1 MIKKKLMGCYNLA
14 TINLKTKT
22 MQKNSF
28 LKVFVASVMVATSFV
43 SCQDDDETTT
53 TPEETVEFKNRSITP
68 SFIKM
73 APEFSNVGVFTL
85 VSSED
90 AIPNSNNMVYGGA
103 PDGQGFIANPDG
115 SGYIMVT
122 NHENT
127 WAVSRLYLDKKLN
140 ITKGDYIVNTD
151 GGMWRLCSA
160 TMATPALHG
169 FGPTFLTTGES
180 NANAMTHAINPI
192 GMANPGD
199 QSRVLPALGKF
210 SGENAVPLHKNA
222 FPGKTVIILGEDSG
236 NGQVY
241 LYVSNTV
248 GDLQNGKLYALR
260 RTDLNQIETAMTWNN
275 NYPVEFVEVPN
286 AKNLTGAEM
295 ESLNTTLKAIQ
306 FARVEDL
313 DYRKGSAANNREI
326 YFVAT
331 GISGTTEKT
340 YMGRMYQLKLDAA
353 NPLTGTLKIVAD
365 GDISPAG
372 ANVKGLDIINP
383 DNVCATENFV
393 YIQEDGDSFFPEATH
408 NSLIWQY
415 NIATGTKK
423 IFMDMTHRD
432 ANMLNTKYNPAGAY
446 QMFYGLW
453 EHGAMEDISDV
464 VGVPGTFTINVH
476 AHSWIEGNRFL
487 NPSNANSVQS
497 YKAGGQTLILK
508 NVPR

>member
-1 MIKKKLMGCYNLA
+1 MFKKSTLLFCMA
-14 TINLKTKT
+14 TAVTVSII
-22 MQKNSF
+22 
-28 LKVFVASVMVATSFV
+28 V
-43 SCQDDDETTT
+43 SCNNDDESTS
-53 TPEETVEFKNRSITP
+53 TPAETVEFKNRSITP
-68 SFIKM
+68 SFVRM
-73 APEFSNVGVFTL
+73 GSEFSGVGVYTL

-90 AIPNSNNMVYGGA
+90 AIPNSGTMVYGGA

-140 ITKGDYIVNTD
+140 ITKGEYIVNTN
-151 GGMWRLCSA
+151 GGGFRLCSA
-160 TMATPALHG
+160 TMATPEEHG

-180 NANAMTHAINPI
+180 NVNAMTHAIDPI
-192 GMANPGD
+192 AVADPSNN
-199 QSRVLPALGKF
+199 SRTKPALGKY
-210 SGENAVPLHKNA
+210 SGENAVPLNKNA
-222 FPGKTVIILGEDSG
+222 YPGKTVIICGEDAS

-248 GDLQNGKLYALR
+248 GDLDNGKLYVLR
-260 RTDLNQIETAMTWNN
+260 RIDLNQIETAMTWNN

-286 AKNLTGAEM
+286 AKNLTGAEI
-295 ESLNTTLKAIQ
+295 EGLNSTLKSIQ

-313 DYRKGSAANNREI
+313 DYRKGSAANSREI

-340 YMGRMYQLKLDAA
+340 YMGRMYQLKLDAN
-353 NPLTGTLKIVAD
+353 NPLIGSLKIVAD
-365 GDISPAG
+365 GDVSPTG
-372 ANVKGLDIINP
+372 ANVKGFDIINP
-383 DNVCATENFV
+383 DNVCVTENYV

-423 IFMDMTHRD
+423 VFMDMTHAD
-432 ANMLNTKYNPAGAY
+432 TDFIGTKYNPAGPN
-446 QMFYGLW
+446 QLKKGLW
-453 EHGAMEDISDV
+453 EHGAMIDISDV
-464 VGVPGTFTINVH
+464 VGVPGTFTINIH
-476 AHSWIEGNRFL
+476 AHSWIENDRFL
-487 NPSNANSVQS
+487 NPSQATAVQP
-497 YKAGGQTLILK
+497 YKSGGQTLILK